1 MKLNREISC
10 NNCTLPC
17 DFYKSLSDNTNLSK
31 EIPHIQAS
39 FKRHEIICKQNSSL
53 TQLYFVLKGTVK
65 LYLEGNNNKN
75 VIFNIITHKSYLG
88 LLSFFNQSTFPYS
101 IMALEETQICMID
114 MDVVRE
120 MYLSSPELFLH
131 LNSEISKSFEH
142 ILKKIVSLNRKQ
154 IRGRIA
160 ETILY
165 LSSLYNSNH
174 FSLILTRKE
183 LGEMAG
189 ISEENTVRILN
200 ELRNQ
205 KIIEITNREVSIL
218 NPRLLTKICECG

>member
-10 NNCTLPC
+10 INCTLPC
-17 DFYKSLSDNTNLSK
+17 DFYKSLSDNKNQSK
-31 EIPHIQAS
+31 EIPHIQATY
-39 FKRHEIICKQNSSL
+39 KRHDIICKQNSSQS
-53 TQLYFVLKGTVK
+53 QLYFVLKGTVK

-75 VIFNIITHKSYLG
+75 VIFNIITQKNYLG
-88 LLSFFNQSTFPYS
+88 LLSFFNQNTFPYS
-101 IMALEETQICMID
+101 IMAMEETQICMID
-114 MDVVRE
+114 METVRN
-120 MYLSSPELFLH
+120 MYISTPKLFLH
-131 LNSEISKSFEH
+131 INAEISKSFEH

-165 LSSLYNSNH
+165 LSNLYNSNQ

-205 KIIEITNREVSIL
+205 RIIEIVKREISIL
-218 NPRLLTKICECG
+218 DPRLLTKICECG